1 MFKKLMIN
9 CANCDART
17 VSEETLKAYE
27 TIQINCAQ
35 MLVTPETK
43 DLLSRYGVSMN
54 CANVMNI
61 PTDVRVNTVNG
72 STEIKNTDVIHEKTF
87 LMVNGTMEIG
97 EGTEKVLE
105 NYVGITVN
113 GSLLYPESM
122 SGYVGKMQVNGSTS
136 CYPDGAILLKRS
148 AVIDKLFSLRAKNKL
163 YWSARRMIM
172 VDPQLDGAVL
182 AAKGARFSTKEV
194 ILTEAKVESMI
205 DLIDEKAEIII
216 VPDGTAVVMD
226 DVELSEL
233 TVKKYGK
240 KLYIIGDLKVSRE
253 ASAVL
258 ESLEYLNIRGDASV
272 PSDLKQ
278 LLLEKAHNIEGDVKA
293 AKGRVLSDK
302 MTIRV
307 SRKLLEQE
315 PDGILV
321 TDCMSAV
328 LDEDIPSEL
337 IYERL
342 TITDCIKVKCT
353 PEQETA
359 VGAVSSDVMTIGD
372 NQEES
377 GIGNMVKDALGMG
390 KELLTTKIINAAD
403 YVL

>member
-87 LMVNGTMEIG
+87 LMVNGSMEIG

-342 TITDCIKVKCT
+342 TITDCMKVKCT

>member
-342 TITDCIKVKCT
+342 TITDCMKVKCT

>member
-27 TIQINCAQ
+27 AIQINCAQ

-87 LMVNGTMEIG
+87 LMVNGSMEIG

-342 TITDCIKVKCT
+342 TITDCMKVKCT

>member
-27 TIQINCAQ
+27 SIHINCAQ

-43 DLLSRYGVSMN
+43 DLMSRYGVSMN
-54 CANVMNI
+54 CANVMTI
-61 PTDVRVNTVNG
+61 PNNVRVNSING
-72 STEIKNTDVIHEKTF
+72 SAEIKNTDVIHERTF
-87 LMVNGTMEIG
+87 LMVNGSMEIG

-105 NYVGITVN
+105 NYVAITVN

-122 SGYVGKMQVNGSTS
+122 SGYVGKIQVNGSTT
-136 CYPDGAILLKRS
+136 CYPDGAVLLKRS
-148 AVIDKLFSLRAKNKL
+148 AVIDKLFALRAKNKL
-163 YWSARRMIM
+163 YWSSRRMVM

-182 AAKGARFSTKEV
+182 AAKGARFSAKEV
-194 ILTEAKVESMI
+194 ILTEAKVESLL

-233 TVKKYGK
+233 TVKKYGR
-240 KLYIIGDLKVSRE
+240 KLYIIGDMTVSRE
-253 ASAVL
+253 AAGVL
-258 ESLEYLNIRGDASV
+258 EGLEYLNIRGDASV

-278 LLLEKAHNIEGDVKA
+278 LLLEKADQIGGEVKA
-293 AKGRVLSDK
+293 SKGRVLSDK

-315 PDGILV
+315 QDGILV
-321 TDCMSAV
+321 TDCMTAV

-342 TITDCIKVKCT
+342 TISDCMKVKCT

-359 VGAVSSDVMTIGD
+359 VGAVSRDVMTIGD

-377 GIGNMVKDALGMG
+377 GIGSMVKGALGIG

>member
-27 TIQINCAQ
+27 AIQINCAQ

-87 LMVNGTMEIG
+87 LMVNGSMEIG

-172 VDPQLDGAVL
+172 VDPQLDGGVL

-321 TDCMSAV
+321 TDCMTAV

-342 TITDCIKVKCT
+342 TITDCMKVKCT

>member
-87 LMVNGTMEIG
+87 LMVNGSMEIG

-172 VDPQLDGAVL
+172 VDPQLDGGVL
-182 AAKGARFSTKEV
+182 TAKGARFSTKEV

-278 LLLEKAHNIEGDVKA
+278 LLLEKADNIEGEVKA

-342 TITDCIKVKCT
+342 TITDCMKVKCT

-372 NQEES
+372 NQEGS

-390 KELLTTKIINAAD
+390 KDLLTTKVINAAD